1 MARDAGLAK
10 LRLLTDRIMLRRMKK
25 DHTASMELPP
35 KRYVALLLLL
45 LLLLLFFFFFFFFLF
60 VCLVRFELRTFTLMT
75 LI

>member
-45 LLLLLFFFFFFFFLF
+45 LLLLSFFFFFFFFFCLF
-60 VCLVRFELRTFTLMT
+60 VWFDLSFVPSL
-75 LI
+75 